1 VRERSRG
8 HLTGCGHLPELRR
21 AGWRRPGST
30 LAPSRRSRGRRGDRA
45 LQALTQCIL
54 ADVGNEAWSRAP
66 ADLVDLH
73 DRLDGEWRF
82 WRQPLER

>member
-21 AGWRRPGST
+21 VGWCWPGST
-30 LAPSRRSRGRRGDRA
+30 LAPSRGRGERRGDRA
-45 LQALTQCIL
+45 LQVLTQCIL

-73 DRLDGEWRF
+73 ERLDGEWRF
-82 WRQPLER
+82 SRQALER

>member
-1 VRERSRG
+1 VATCPSFVARVGAGRVRPWR
-8 HLTGCGHLPELRR
+8 RR
-21 AGWRRPGST
+21 AG
-30 LAPSRRSRGRRGDRA
+30 RGERRGDRA

-73 DRLDGEWRF
+73 ERLDGEWRF
-82 WRQPLER
+82 WRQALER